1 MAMVDMYEA
10 PCGECR
16 ADISRAVVSH
26 QVAVPLLAKQCGATT
41 GGKRLGSSRHTK
53 PATII

>member
-1 MAMVDMYEA
+1 MAWHGMAMVDMYEA

-16 ADISRAVVSH
+16 ADIARAVVSH

-41 GGKRLGSSRHTK
+41 GGK
-53 PATII
+53 TIGK